1 MYIINYN
8 PVPGIQNPRMS
19 WSTLPEAIFVFFF
32 FCLFGL
38 LVCFRLN
45 FTSRAVQ
52 FKDRG
57 DIEREGLSGNQQRNY
72 FFVIDKTA
80 L

>member
-1 MYIINYN
+1 
-8 PVPGIQNPRMS
+8 MS
-19 WSTLPEAIFVFFF
+19 WSTLPEAISFFF
-32 FCLFGL
+32 FLSVWFVGLFL
-38 LVCFRLN
+38 FELYVK
-45 FTSRAVQ
+45 AVQ